1 MNLAR
6 KVQKLFTAE
15 AIESLFDHAKRWSH
29 PVDEQKIF
37 RGIDRK
43 AWDDLRARYP
53 QKPDTPRINRFSDV
67 DHWLKINIERAQ
79 DLWLDRSPPLRILD
93 LGCGPGYFLHVC
105 KQLGHEGVGV
115 DIDEQAV
122 AASAANARLN
132 GVAAAFLAVD
142 ALPAGATFDV
152 VVANILANPLRVLAP
167 ALCRRTAAGG
177 SIALAGILVA
187 QADDV
192 VAAYAR
198 WFDLRAWRIDDDW
211 VLLAGRRHP
220 TANAG
225 GAQ

>member
-29 PVDEQKIF
+29 PVDEQKIL

-53 QKPDTPRINRFSDV
+53 QRPDAPRINRFSDV

-93 LGCGPGYFLHVC
+93 LGCGPGYFLYVC

-115 DIDEQAV
+115 DIDEQPLFRETTALLGV
-122 AASAANARLN
+122 RRVIFRIEPQTPLPDLGEKFDLVTGHRVCFQKTVRWGTVRASGTN
-132 GVAAAFLAVD
+132 GNRTIGNFFSTMSGKMFCNQTAAFFS
-142 ALPAGATFDV
+142 TS
-152 VVANILANPLRVLAP
+152 IHAP
-167 ALCRRTAAGG
+167 MGVHFSRR
-177 SIALAGILVA
+177 SCSM
-187 QADDV
+187 
-192 VAAYAR
+192 
-198 WFDLRAWRIDDDW
+198 F
-211 VLLAGRRHP
+211 
-220 TANAG
+220 
-225 GAQ
+225 